1 MKVNS
6 ILLITFCLLQAL
18 NCAKVRISEQSLKKA
33 LIKTLKSPRIKNQNT
48 IKLSLPH
55 EFTELNFTYSPLT
68 SDNIQLYFDD
78 FPDTLEIYFVNL
90 NATVTG
96 KYLVYSSY
104 HTIMTEFTAQLDDF
118 KWKQEFE
125 VSKNNQDITF
135 TPSRESRVDV
145 YVDRFTIKRENI
157 TDKYIKEIG
166 FSTLDIT
173 DLQIKIK
180 IPSLE
185 YTEVKNQ
192 LRKVSQLIID
202 TLQSDLNKK

>member
-1 MKVNS
+1 MKINW

-33 LIKTLKSPRIKNQNT
+33 LIKTLKSPRIKHQNI
-48 IKLSLPH
+48 IKLSLPRK
-55 EFTELNFTYSPLT
+55 FTELNFTYSPLT

-96 KYLVYSSY
+96 KYLEYSGY

-125 VSKNNQDITF
+125 VSKKSQDITF

-145 YVDRFTIKRENI
+145 KVGRFTPKRENI
-157 TDKYIKEIG
+157 TDIKEIG
-166 FSTLDIT
+166 TSTLDIT

-202 TLQSDLNKK
+202 TIQSDLNKK